1 MYFDPMK
8 PHCLECPY
16 KPPLER
22 EKVGEIEEPQ
32 GEAKERALRDLFEEM
47 RENDRMIA
55 RQYGIF

>member
-8 PHCLECPY
+8 PHCLACPY

-22 EKVGEIEEPQ
+22 EKVGGVEELK
-32 GEAKERALRDLFEEM
+32 GEEKDRALSELFECL

-55 RQYGIF
+55 RQYGML

>member
-22 EKVGEIEEPQ
+22 EKVGGVEELK
-32 GEAKERALRDLFEEM
+32 GEEKDRALSELFECL
-47 RENDRMIA
+47 REHDRMIA
-55 RQYGIF
+55 RQYGML